1 MPEQSQKKRTVTE
14 KKPPAHRTLNGVD
27 TVKLLETMD
36 MIKKDPELAKCE
48 FRATN
53 KWVYGGHNRASVK
66 GFYAAGDEDKSRTK
80 PFLFDMDEPPVLLG
94 KDEGA
99 NPVELV
105 LAGLSGCMMTTMVY
119 YAGPMGVTVK
129 EAWLE
134 LDGDIDLHGLLGLSK
149 NIRPGYQ
156 QIRVK
161 VHLDTD
167 GTKEQEERLIE
178 LAKKHSPVFNTIE
191 KPVDIKVTQ
200 AA

>member
-1 MPEQSQKKRTVTE
+1 MPEQAQPEQRQMNKTGKE
-14 KKPPAHRTLNGVD
+14 PQDALNGVN
-27 TVKLLETMD
+27 TAKLLETMD

-66 GFYAAGDEDKSRTK
+66 DFYAGGDEDKSRTK

-94 KDEGA
+94 ENRGA

-105 LAGLSGCMMTTMVY
+105 LAALSGCIMTTMIY

-129 EAWLE
+129 DAWLE

-149 NIRPGYQ
+149 SIRPGYK

-167 GTKEQEERLIE
+167 GTPEQEKELIE
-178 LAKKHSPVFNTIE
+178 LAKKHSPVFNTIKE
-191 KPVDIKVTQ
+191 PVDIKVTQ
-200 AA
+200 A